1 MKRMIGDGG
10 NQFNPLHP
18 LTALGE
24 SIMLTRR
31 KFLKIFS
38 LAGLAVTILPSFL
51 VNRSFSSSGDD
62 PGTHLPV
69 RNWLYGSARRGCSSP
84 DLAGEYHGRLEN
96 GLKDFAYYRLPSGMH
111 IDFV

>member
-1 MKRMIGDGG
+1 LQSER
-10 NQFNPLHP
+10 
-18 LTALGE
+18 
-24 SIMLTRR
+24 IMLTRR

-38 LAGLAVTILPSFL
+38 LAGLAVTVLPSFL
-51 VNRSFSSSGDD
+51 VEKSFPSSEDD
-62 PGTHLPV
+62 PHSYPPV